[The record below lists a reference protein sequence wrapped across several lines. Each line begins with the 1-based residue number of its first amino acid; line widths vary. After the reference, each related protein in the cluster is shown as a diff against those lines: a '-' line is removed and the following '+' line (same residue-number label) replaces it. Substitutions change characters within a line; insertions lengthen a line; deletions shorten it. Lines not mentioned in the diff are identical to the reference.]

1 MASPG
6 INARVR
12 DLETDREWRISVAV
26 FRYQQNGHYA
36 VLLLKRATG
45 TATLGWWNLPT
56 GPVLHTDATIRD
68 AVKRIVLDKT
78 GLGLQGY
85 HIIQEV
91 DTLTWGSEEKVVVK
105 LNFVIHD
112 TSADIVAIHRN
123 EFFEYE
129 WVEEEQIDSLTIP
142 VSMQEVIRDGQPVTT
157 ARIIPARRWSS
168 SISQPPGADSVR
180 FPGAV
185 NSKFTS
191 EMAFLK
197 ASDLPAIPTYRVM
210 DSDGYQVDKTRPAPD
225 VTNEEVLSWYKNM
238 LSVSVMD
245 VVMFEAQRQGR
256 LSFYMVSAGEEG
268 ITVGSAAALTPDDV
282 VFAQYREAGVFQ
294 QRGFTLKNFM
304 SQLFANCNDTG
315 RGRNMPVHYGQN
327 YPRMHTISSPLATQ
341 IPQAAGAAYALK
353 LQDLQN
359 PNRDPRI
366 VACYF
371 GEGAASEGDFH
382 AALNIA
388 ATRSCPVVFI
398 CRNNGYAISTPTLE
412 QYRGDGIASRGVGY
426 GIDTIRV
433 DGNDIFAVNEAM
445 KEARRLAL
453 SEGGRPVLIEAMSY
467 RVSHHSTSDD
477 SFAYRARV
485 EVEDWKR
492 RDNPII
498 RLRKWLENQ
507 GIWSEE
513 QEKQTR
519 DEMRKAVLKE
529 FGEAEQEK
537 KPSLREAFADV
548 YEEITEEQREQMAEL
563 KRILETYPDEYDL
576 RPYKDGINGLD

>member
-1 MASPG
+1 ML
-6 INARVR
+6 ITR
-12 DLETDREWRISVAV
+12 DTKMSLKLLTR
-26 FRYQQNGHYA
+26 NG
-36 VLLLKRATG
+36 LR
-45 TATLGWWNLPT
+45 
-56 GPVLHTDATIRD
+56 
-68 AVKRIVLDKT
+68 
-78 GLGLQGY
+78 
-85 HIIQEV
+85 
-91 DTLTWGSEEKVVVK
+91 S
-105 LNFVIHD
+105 
-112 TSADIVAIHRN
+112 
-123 EFFEYE
+123 
-129 WVEEEQIDSLTIP
+129 
-142 VSMQEVIRDGQPVTT
+142 QPITT
-157 ARIIPARRWSS
+157 ARIVPARRWSS
-168 SISQPPGADSVR
+168 SISQLPGSDSVR

-191 EMAFLK
+191 DMAFLK

-225 VTNEEVLSWYKNM
+225 VTNEEVLTWYKNM

-327 YPRMHTISSPLATQ
+327 YPRTHTISSPLATQ

-433 DGNDIFAVNEAM
+433 DGNDVFAVNEAM
-445 KEARRLAL
+445 REARRLAL
-453 SEGGRPVLIEAMSY
+453 SDGGRPVLIEAMSY

-513 QEKQTR
+513 QEKETR

-537 KPSLREAFADV
+537 KPSLREAFTDV